1 MVSYFEAYDG
11 ERLAFHEV
19 GEGRTLVL
27 IHGFFSTARVN
38 WIAYGHARIIADR
51 GYRVVM
57 PDLRGHGESAKPH
70 DPQRY
75 QGDVLADDGLA
86 LVEHLGL
93 TGSPDYDLGGYSL
106 GARTTARMLVRGATP
121 GRAVLGGMGLEGIT
135 RTGGRGEHFREVLT
149 STEQFPRYS
158 PQWRSQSF
166 LRKVGGDPI
175 ALLRVLESFQDTPA
189 GDLSSITQPTLVVC
203 GEKDQDNGSPQELAD
218 ALPNGRLTIVPG
230 DHMSAVADKA
240 LGRAIADFLGDPDD
254 L

>member
-19 GEGRTLVL
+19 GAGRTLVL
-27 IHGFFSTARVN
+27 IHGFFSTARIN
-38 WIAYGHARIIADR
+38 WIAYGHAQTIAEH

-57 PDLRGHGESAKPH
+57 PDLRGHGDSAKPH
-70 DPQRY
+70 DPERY
-75 QGDVLADDGLA
+75 RGDVLADDGFA

-93 TGSPDYDLGGYSL
+93 TGRTDYDLGGYSL

-121 GRAVLGGMGLEGIT
+121 GRAVLGGMGLTGIT

-149 STEQFPRYS
+149 STETFPRYS

-166 LRKVGGDPI
+166 LRKVGGDPV
-175 ALLRVLESFQDTPA
+175 ALLHVLDSFVDTP
-189 GDLSSITQPTLVVC
+189 GHDLSSIAQPTLVVC
-203 GEKDQDNGSPQELAD
+203 GEQDQDNGSAQELVD
-218 ALPNGRLTIVPG
+218 VLPDGRLALVPG

-240 LGRAIADFLGDPDD
+240 LGRAIGDFLGDADD